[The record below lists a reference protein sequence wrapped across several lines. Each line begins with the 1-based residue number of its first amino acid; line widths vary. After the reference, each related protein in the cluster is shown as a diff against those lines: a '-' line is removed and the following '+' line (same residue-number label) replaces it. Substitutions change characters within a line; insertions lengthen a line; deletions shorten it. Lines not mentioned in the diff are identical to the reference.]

1 MSGESD
7 IIDAFSTDGLLEKFQ
22 LAVLEDDK
30 DFFPPYYPVP
40 VIRNEIYEKYPELKN
55 VFDKLG
61 PLLTETVMQDLNY
74 QIDELQKSE
83 SAVASEFL
91 DKNGF

>member
-1 MSGESD
+1 MEFSEEIG
-7 IIDAFSTDGLLEKFQ
+7 IDGAL
-22 LAVLEDDK
+22 
-30 DFFPPYYPVP
+30 PYYPVP

-74 QIDELQKSE
+74 QIDELQKARALSPE
-83 SAVASEFL
+83 NF
-91 DKNGF
+91 